1 LQYGGGLFVT
11 EAVTMWF
18 GLDPLYWMMLAPALI
33 LGLWA
38 QARVKSAFAEAQQ
51 VRAPMS
57 GAAAA
62 RYVLDSAGLQNVEIE
77 PVQGHLSDHY
87 DPRHKVL
94 RLSPPV
100 YQGQSM
106 AAVGV
111 AAHEAGH
118 AIQDAKHYAPL
129 VVRNLAVPVASFGG
143 GISIFLLIMGAMME
157 RTGLITNGSI
167 AYSTVVFFQLENPPV
182 EFDASR
188 RAKAQLDALGV
199 VPRQQQEYVN
209 KVLNAAAWTYV
220 AGTLQ
225 AVLTLLYFI
234 LRFGGSRR

>member
-1 LQYGGGLFVT
+1 
-11 EAVTMWF
+11 MWF
-18 GLDPLYWMMLAPALI
+18 GIDPLYWLMLAPALV

-38 QARVKSAFAEAQQ
+38 QMRVKSAFAEAQR

-62 RYVLDSAGLQNVEIE
+62 RYVLDSAGLQQVVIE
-77 PVQGHLSDHY
+77 PVQGYLSDHY

-118 AIQDAKHYAPL
+118 AIQDAVRYTPL

-143 GISIFLLIMGAMME
+143 GISIFLLMMGAMMQVA
-157 RTGLITNGSI
+157 GLITLGII
-167 AYSTVVFFQLENPPV
+167 AYSAVVFFQLVNLPV
-182 EFDASR
+182 EFDASK
-188 RAKAQLDALGV
+188 RAKVQLDALGV
-199 VPRQQQEYVN
+199 VPRDQQEYVN

-234 LRFGGSRR
+234 LRFGGSRN

>member
-1 LQYGGGLFVT
+1 
-11 EAVTMWF
+11 MWL
-18 GLDPLYWMMLAPALI
+18 GLDPLYWLILAPALI

-38 QARVKSAFAEAQQ
+38 QARVKSTFAEAER

-62 RYVLDSAGLQNVEIE
+62 RYVLDSAGLQNVGIE
-77 PVQGHLSDHY
+77 PVQGFLSDHY

-94 RLSPPV
+94 RLSPQV

-118 AIQDAKHYAPL
+118 AIQDAKRYVPL
-129 VVRNLAVPVASFGG
+129 VIRNAAVPVANFGG
-143 GISIFLLIMGAMME
+143 GISIFLLLMGAMME
-157 RTGLITNGSI
+157 AANLVLLGII
-167 AYSTVVFFQLENPPV
+167 AYSAVVFFQLVNLPV
-182 EFDASR
+182 EFDASN

-199 VPRQQQEYVN
+199 VPRQQQEHVRS
-209 KVLNAAAWTYV
+209 VLNAAAWTYV

>member
-1 LQYGGGLFVT
+1 MFFDPIYFV
-11 EAVTMWF
+11 F
-18 GLDPLYWMMLAPALI
+18 LAPALL

-38 QARVKSAFAEAQQ
+38 QMRVKSAFAQAER
-51 VRAPMS
+51 VPAPMS

-62 RYVLDSAGLQNVEIE
+62 RYVLDSAGLQQVAIE
-77 PVQGHLSDHY
+77 PVEGFLSDHY

-94 RLSPPV
+94 RLSPHV
-100 YQGQSM
+100 YQEASM

-118 AIQDAKHYAPL
+118 AIQDARGYAPL
-129 VVRNLAVPVASFGG
+129 AIRNAVVPVASFGG
-143 GISIFLLIMGAMME
+143 GISMMLLMAGVMLDLAQLAWLGI
-157 RTGLITNGSI
+157 L
-167 AYSTVVFFQLENPPV
+167 AYSAVVFFQLVNLPV

-188 RAKAQLDALGV
+188 RAKMQLDSLGV
-199 VPRQQQEYVN
+199 VPFEQQQYVN

-234 LRFGGSRR
+234 MRFGGSNRD